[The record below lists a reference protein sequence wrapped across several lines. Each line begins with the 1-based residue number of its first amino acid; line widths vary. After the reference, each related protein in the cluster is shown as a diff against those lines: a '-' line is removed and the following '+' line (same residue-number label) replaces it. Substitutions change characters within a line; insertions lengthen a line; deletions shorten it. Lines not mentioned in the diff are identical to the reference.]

1 MTVPTLRKYQ
11 TDALAAVCAARASG
25 QNRVLVKKPTGTG
38 KTVMFSAMPT
48 WPEMR
53 AFLEQFPRNDR
64 GMLVIAHREELLDQ
78 AARKMLAANPQMLV
92 SIEQAD
98 RHAHRQSE
106 VVIASIQT
114 LAARGFT
121 RLKRLIERRT
131 FRLVIIDEAHH
142 AAADT
147 YRTALVHLGFLPP
160 EDAGET
166 ENTDAPEAAQVA
178 KLETSLAAWDLIAP
192 RDRFLV
198 GVTATP
204 NRSDAVGLGC
214 VFQSIPYSYNLKDAI
229 DDGWLVPIVPWVVET
244 QANLDGVKLTAGDFN
259 QKQLAAAV
267 NTALRNQLAVA
278 GWLEHAADR
287 QTLAFTVD
295 VAHAH
300 ALAAEFEA
308 NGIVARAVSALT
320 PKDERRATLRAFE
333 NREIQVITNCA
344 VFTEGVDLPLTS
356 CVLMAKPT
364 KSATLYEQCVGR
376 GLRIHPG
383 KTDCILLDVVDIARR
398 HSLQTAAILY
408 GLPPN
413 LVIKG
418 KKLNDAATE
427 FEAFLAKHPGI
438 NVEQAGRKT
447 LAELQAIASTFSV
460 WEVRDMSG
468 FNAGLTMGWIRTGD
482 DAFRLQYP
490 WGAAEGDVEV
500 LKVRRELIGKFDLV
514 IEERP
519 IGGLGYSAR
528 VLANGLPSANEC
540 MRFGEQFIRQA
551 RQRVTKIL
559 DTAAPW
565 KQRPASPKQIAYLRR
580 LGMPVSPT
588 MTMGQASALIDTA
601 AARGR

>member
-1 MTVPTLRKYQ
+1 MAAAPTLRKYQ
-11 TDALAAVCAARASG
+11 TDALAAVCAARAAG
-25 QNRVLVKKPTGTG
+25 QNRVLVKSPTGTG
-38 KTVMFSAMPT
+38 KTVTFSAMLK
-48 WPEMR
+48 WPDLR
-53 AFLEQFPRNDR
+53 AFLEQFPRGDR
-64 GMLVIAHREELLDQ
+64 GMLIIAHREELLDQ
-78 AARKMLAANPQMLV
+78 AARKILAANPDALV
-92 SIEQAD
+92 SVEQAD
-98 RHAHRQSE
+98 RHAHPHSD
-106 VVIASIQT
+106 VVVASIQT
-114 LAARGFT
+114 LAARDYA
-121 RLKRLIERRT
+121 RLKRLIARRT
-131 FRLVIIDEAHH
+131 FRLVVIDEAHH

-147 YRTALVHLGFLPP
+147 YRTTLVYLGFLPP
-160 EDAGET
+160 ESESHGGDEDDTPAQADVDAT
-166 ENTDAPEAAQVA
+166 IKA
-178 KLETSLAAWDLIAP
+178 LATWTAP

-204 NRSDAVGLGC
+204 NRSDAVGLAC
-214 VFQSIPYSYNLKDAI
+214 VFESIPYAYNLKDAI
-229 DDGWLVPIVPWVVET
+229 DDGWLVPIIPWVIET
-244 QANLDGVKLTAGDFN
+244 RTNLDGVKITHGDFN

-278 GWLEHAADR
+278 GWLERAAER
-287 QTLAFTVD
+287 PTLAFTVD
-295 VAHAH
+295 VAHAR

-308 NGIVARAVSALT
+308 NGITARAVSAET
-320 PKDERRATLRAFE
+320 PKDERRDTLRLFE
-333 NREIQVITNCA
+333 AGQLQVITNCA

-364 KSATLYEQCVGR
+364 KSPTLYEQCVGR
-376 GLRIHPG
+376 GLRIYPG
-383 KTDCILLDVVDIARR
+383 KSDCILLDVVDVARR
-398 HSLQTAAILY
+398 HSLQSAPVLY
-408 GLPPN
+408 GLPPT

-447 LAELQAIASTFSV
+447 LTELQAIASTFSV

-482 DAFRLQYP
+482 EAFRLQYP

-500 LKVRRELIGKFDLV
+500 LKVRRDLIGKFELV

-565 KQRPASPKQIAYLRR
+565 KKRPASPKQIAYLRR
-580 LGMPVSPT
+580 LGVPLSPT
-588 MTMGQASALIDTA
+588 MTMGQASALIDAA